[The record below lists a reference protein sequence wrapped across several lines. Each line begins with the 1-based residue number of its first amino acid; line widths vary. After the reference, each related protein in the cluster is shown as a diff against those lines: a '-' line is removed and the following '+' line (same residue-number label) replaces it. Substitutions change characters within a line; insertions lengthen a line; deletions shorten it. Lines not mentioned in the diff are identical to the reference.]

1 MTGRDRVTE
10 GRLVEV
16 PTPDA
21 TGMDR
26 RAFGE
31 FASHRGELASYAV
44 GWVSG
49 GDERV
54 GRLTIGMGAGN
65 PGGGTFHMAVG
76 VGEDGRYGLRLVDE
90 PFEDVPEGG
99 PDMTREDAL
108 AHEDLPWIWAASD
121 RIMRLDRRALWMLH
135 WVLETLTYISAPVFA
150 QDEPVLHVVH
160 EAEPDR
166 WAMIGASDTEG
177 DGRIHH
183 LHHAVDEDQTLLDV
197 LDLPPGEEALR
208 GEVGGEW
215 VRRRL

>member
-1 MTGRDRVTE
+1 VTGRDAVEE

-16 PTPDA
+16 PTPGA

-31 FASHRGELASYAV
+31 FASARGELASYAL

-49 GDERV
+49 GDERI
-54 GRLTIGMGAGN
+54 GRLTIGIGAGN
-65 PGGGTFHMAVG
+65 PGGATFHMEVG
-76 VGEDGRYGLRLVDE
+76 LGEDGRYGLRLVDE
-90 PFEDVPEGG
+90 PFESVPEGG
-99 PDMTREDAL
+99 PDVTREEAL
-108 AHEDLPWIWAASD
+108 AHEDLRWIWAASD

-135 WVLETLTYISAPVFA
+135 WVLETLTYISAPVFS
-150 QDEPVLHVVH
+150 QDEPVLHVMH

-166 WAMIGASDTEG
+166 WAMMGASDATA

-197 LDLPPGEEALR
+197 LDLGPGEEALR
-208 GEVGGEW
+208 GAVGGAW
-215 VRRRL
+215 VRRPM

>member
-1 MTGRDRVTE
+1 VTGRDRVTE

-90 PFEDVPEGG
+90 PGPESVEVRNELGFRILTPAARNDEALDQHLMAAAEARG
-99 PDMTREDAL
+99 LGAL
-108 AHEDLPWIWAASD
+108 AL
-121 RIMRLDRRALWMLH
+121 
-135 WVLETLTYISAPVFA
+135 
-150 QDEPVLHVVH
+150 
-160 EAEPDR
+160 EAESLR
-166 WAMIGASDTEG
+166 LQGWIHQSTSRREQAHQK
-177 DGRIHH
+177 GR
-183 LHHAVDEDQTLLDV
+183 L
-197 LDLPPGEEALR
+197 
-208 GEVGGEW
+208 
-215 VRRRL
+215 RRRLRRGRSRCSAHLTANPDRPRGC

>member
-1 MTGRDRVTE
+1 VESRDRVTE

-31 FASHRGELASYAV
+31 FESGRGELASYAF

-54 GRLTIGMGAGN
+54 GRLTIGIGAGN
-65 PGGGTFHMAVG
+65 AGGGTFHMEVG
-76 VGEDGRYGLRLVDE
+76 LGEEGRYGLRLVDA
-90 PFEDVPEGG
+90 PFAGVPQGG
-99 PDMTREDAL
+99 PDLTREEAL
-108 AHEDLPWIWAASD
+108 AHEDLRWIWAASD
-121 RIMRLDRRALWMLH
+121 RIMELDRRALWMLH

-150 QDEPVLHVVH
+150 QAEPVLCVMHA
-160 EAEPDR
+160 AEPDR
-166 WAMIGASDTEG
+166 WAMIGASDVTA

-183 LHHAVDEDQTLLDV
+183 LHHAVDEDRTLLDV
-197 LDLPPGEEALR
+197 LDLPPGEEAVR
-208 GEVGGEW
+208 DAVGGAW
-215 VRRRL
+215 VRRPM

>member
-1 MTGRDRVTE
+1 MRDRVTE

-31 FASHRGELASYAV
+31 FASHRGELASYAL
-44 GWVSG
+44 GWVTG

-76 VGEDGRYGLRLVDE
+76 VGRGRPLRAPSRRRAVRGRA
-90 PFEDVPEGG
+90 EGG
-99 PDMTREDAL
+99 PDLTREEAL
-108 AHEDLPWIWAASD
+108 AHEDLAWIWAASD

-135 WVLETLTYISAPVFA
+135 WVLETLTYISAPVFS

-166 WAMIGASDTEG
+166 WAMIGAADAGTE
-177 DGRIHH
+177 GRIHH

-197 LDLPPGEEALR
+197 LDLPPGDEALR

-215 VRRRL
+215 LRRPS